1 MGSLIR
7 STGLWG
13 YPDLVRELGGD
24 PAPLLARFH
33 LRPGVEREDDALVP
47 LDAVLRILAATA
59 DELDCPDFGLRMVR
73 WQGLGILG
81 PVAVI
86 ARNSATVQEALQAI
100 ASYLYVHSPGLVLT
114 AEPRAARAGIRF
126 SYEVV
131 EPSAPDA
138 RQGYELSM
146 ANVVLFL
153 RLLGGPD
160 ARLGSMSFLHEQL
173 GPSRA
178 YADTFD
184 CPVRF
189 AQDWCGFE
197 IPADLAARP
206 IDSADPETR
215 RIATKYLEANY
226 LPATSTMAERV
237 AELARRLLPTGHCTA
252 DAIADQL
259 GLHERTL
266 RRQLTAEGTGC
277 QEVIDRERQ
286 ALAAKYLADPRLRIG
301 QVAAL
306 LGYAEQSTL
315 NRASRRWFG
324 TTPRAYRA
332 ALSAAPPAPR

>member
-24 PAPLLARFH
+24 PAPFLKRFG
-33 LRPGVEREDDALVP
+33 LREGVEREDDAFVP
-47 LDAVLRILAATA
+47 LEAVLRILTTSA
-59 DELDCPDFGLRMVR
+59 DELDCPAFGLRMVR
-73 WQGLGILG
+73 WQGLAILG

-86 ARNSATVQEALQAI
+86 ARNSDTVQEALGAI
-100 ASYLYVHSPGLVLT
+100 ARHLYVHSPGLKLQ
-114 AEPRAARAGIRF
+114 AEPQGTGAGVRF
-126 SYEVV
+126 IYEVV

-153 RLLGGPD
+153 HLLGGPD
-160 ARLGSMSFLHEQL
+160 ARLSTMSFLHEQM
-173 GPSRA
+173 GSTA
-178 YADTFD
+178 EYVETFG

-189 AQDWCGFE
+189 GQDWCGFE

-215 RIATKYLEANY
+215 RIATKYLEATY
-226 LPATSTMAERV
+226 LPATSTMTERV
-237 AELARRLLPTGHCTA
+237 AELARRLLPTGHCNA

-259 GLHERTL
+259 GVHERTL
-266 RRQLTAEGTGC
+266 RRHLTAEGTGC
-277 QEVIDRERQ
+277 HEVIDRERR
-286 ALAAKYLADPRLRIG
+286 ALAARYLADPRLQIG

-315 NRASRRWFG
+315 NRACRRWFG

-332 ALSAAPPAPR
+332 SSG

>member
-24 PAPLLARFH
+24 PAPFLARFR
-33 LRPGVEREDDALVP
+33 LRPGVEREDDAFVP
-47 LDAVLRILAATA
+47 LDAVLRILAASA

-86 ARNSATVQEALQAI
+86 ARSSATVQDALQAI

-114 AEPRAARAGIRF
+114 AQPRSAGAGIRF
-126 SYEVV
+126 TYEVV

-146 ANVVLFL
+146 ANVVRML
-153 RLLGGPD
+153 RLLGGPN
-160 ARLGSMSFLHEQL
+160 ARPSTMSFLHEPM
-173 GPSRA
+173 GTSTA
-178 YADTFD
+178 YAEAFD
-184 CPVRF
+184 CPVHF
-189 AQDWCGFE
+189 ARDWCGFE

-206 IDSADPETR
+206 IDSADAETR
-215 RIATKYLEANY
+215 RIAAKYLEANY
-226 LPATSTMAERV
+226 LPATSSMAERV

-252 DAIADQL
+252 EAIADQL
-259 GLHERTL
+259 GVHERTL
-266 RRQLTAEGTGC
+266 RRHLTAEGTGC
-277 QEVIDRERQ
+277 HEVIDRQRR
-286 ALAAKYLADPRLRIG
+286 ALAAKYLADPRLQIG
-301 QVAAL
+301 QIAGL

-315 NRASRRWFG
+315 NRACRRWFG

-332 ALSAAPPAPR
+332 GRA

>member
-24 PAPLLARFH
+24 PEPLLARFH
-33 LRPGVEREDDALVP
+33 LRQGIEREDDALVP
-47 LDAVLRILAATA
+47 LDAVLRILATTA

-81 PVAVI
+81 PIAVI
-86 ARNSATVQEALQAI
+86 ARNSATVQEALGAI
-100 ASYLYVHSPGLVLT
+100 ARYLYVHSPGLKLEADPQGAGV
-114 AEPRAARAGIRF
+114 GIRF
-126 SYEVV
+126 TYEVI

-146 ANVVLFL
+146 ANVVLML

-160 ARLGSMSFLHEQL
+160 ARLSTMSFLHEQL
-173 GPSRA
+173 GTTAA
-178 YADTFD
+178 YADTFG
-184 CPVRF
+184 CPVHF

-197 IPADLAARP
+197 IPAELAARP

-226 LPATSTMAERV
+226 LPATSTTTERV

-259 GLHERTL
+259 GVHERTL

-277 QEVIDRERQ
+277 QEVIDSERRT
-286 ALAAKYLADPRLRIG
+286 LAAKYLADPRLQIG

-315 NRASRRWFG
+315 NRACRRWFG

-332 ALSAAPPAPR
+332 TIT

>member
-24 PAPLLARFH
+24 PTPLLARFH

-47 LDAVLRILAATA
+47 LDAVLRILATTA

-86 ARNSATVQEALQAI
+86 ARNSDTVQDGLGAI
-100 ASYLYVHSPGLVLT
+100 ARYLYVHSPGLKLA
-114 AEPRAARAGIRF
+114 AEPRDAGVGIRF
-126 SYEVV
+126 VYEVV
-131 EPSAPDA
+131 EPSAPDP

-146 ANVVLFL
+146 ANVVLML

-160 ARLGSMSFLHEQL
+160 ARLNTMSFLHNQM
-173 GPSRA
+173 GPTA
-178 YADTFD
+178 TYAETFD

-189 AQDWCGFE
+189 AQEWCGFE

-226 LPATSTMAERV
+226 VPATARMSERV
-237 AELARRLLPTGHCTA
+237 AELTRRLLPTGHCTA
-252 DAIADQL
+252 EAIAEQL
-259 GLHERTL
+259 GIHERTL

-277 QEVIDRERQ
+277 QEVIDHERRT
-286 ALAAKYLADPRLRIG
+286 LAAKYLADPRLQFG
-301 QVAAL
+301 QISAL

-315 NRASRRWFG
+315 NRACRRWFDK
-324 TTPRAYRA
+324 TPREYR
-332 ALSAAPPAPR
+332 SASATS

>member
-24 PAPLLARFH
+24 PAPFLKRFG
-33 LRPGVEREDDALVP
+33 LREGVEREDDALVP
-47 LDAVLRILAATA
+47 LDAVVRILATTA
-59 DELDCPDFGLRMVR
+59 DELDCADFGLRLVR

-86 ARNSATVQEALQAI
+86 ARNSDTVQEALQAI
-100 ASYLYVHSPGLVLT
+100 ARYLYVHSPGLVLT
-114 AEPRAARAGIRF
+114 AEPRGAGAGIRF
-126 SYEVV
+126 TYEVI

-146 ANVVLFL
+146 ANAVLML

-160 ARLGSMSFLHEQL
+160 ARLSTVSFLHEQM
-173 GPSRA
+173 GSTAA
-178 YADTFD
+178 YDETFG

-189 AQDWCGFE
+189 AQEWCGFE

-226 LPATSTMAERV
+226 LPDTASMSERV
-237 AELARRLLPTGHCTA
+237 AELVRRLLPTGHCTA
-252 DAIADQL
+252 DDIADQL
-259 GLHERTL
+259 GMHERTL
-266 RRQLTAEGTGC
+266 RRHLTSEGTGC
-277 QEVIDRERQ
+277 HEVIDQERRV
-286 ALAAKYLADPRLRIG
+286 LAAKYLADPRLQFG
-301 QVAAL
+301 QIAAL

-315 NRASRRWFG
+315 NRSCRRWFDK
-324 TTPRAYRA
+324 TPREYR
-332 ALSAAPPAPR
+332 SSIR